1 MRLFAT
7 YYKIET
13 REIKIHAC
21 GKRQMSYS
29 SWEFLRMKN
38 KQIKTVQNNSYEE
51 NWLETTYFRVEVI
64 NYLQK

>member
-1 MRLFAT
+1 
-7 YYKIET
+7 
-13 REIKIHAC
+13 
-21 GKRQMSYS
+21 
-29 SWEFLRMKN
+29 MKN